1 MYIDYIFN
9 FSNIFVLPFWLLMIT
24 LPNWEWTRKIMSS
37 YIPFVILAAMYLY
50 CFVNSLDPDSA
61 EAFANPTLSQLAEL
75 FSDEQ
80 VTATGWVHFVV
91 MDFFVG
97 RWIYWQGQETKV
109 WTRHSLAICLFAG
122 PLGLLS
128 HIVTH
133 WINQGLGKETT
144 DATA

>member
-1 MYIDYIFN
+1 MYIDYSFN
-9 FSNIFVLPFWLLMIT
+9 FSNIFVLPFWLLMIA

-37 YIPFVILAAMYLY
+37 YIPFVILATLYLY
-50 CFVNSLDPDSA
+50 CFVNSIDPDSV

-75 FSDEQ
+75 FSDER
-80 VTATGWVHFVV
+80 VMATGWVHFVA
-91 MDFFVG
+91 MDLFVG

-128 HIVTH
+128 HILTQ
-133 WINQGLGKETT
+133 WISQSLGKETS

>member
-9 FSNIFVLPFWLLMIT
+9 FSNIFVLPFWLLMIA

-37 YIPFVILAAMYLY
+37 YIPFVILATLYLY
-50 CFVNSLDPDSA
+50 CFVNSIDPDSV

-75 FSDEQ
+75 FSDER
-80 VTATGWVHFVV
+80 VMATGWVHFVA
-91 MDFFVG
+91 MDLFVG

-128 HIVTH
+128 HILTQ
-133 WINQGLGKETT
+133 WISQSLGKETS